1 MKKLLSILILLTTIA
16 KAQTFD
22 TLRNSTISIQ
32 NGITITGATIIIPH
46 QTISGG
52 GSSSSGTIPVTTVLP
67 LNTFTQILQ
76 PTDYLHVYTN
86 TTKNR
91 YYFGALHSG
100 DNGNPSDNRT
110 DQPLLLAGYNTNFNN
125 GRAATTDGAWDWTVE
140 DHYYIFI
147 GGIYIP
153 HFEDHILRV
162 TDYAGHQH
170 RTISAYVSKIDGTSF
185 INMETNNLSLFQTLP
200 GGFTHQH
207 ISLANA
213 QIDLNPNTGGGAAI
227 RLWTP
232 DGSKMMLLN
241 MTGTPIFDLPNTGFG
256 GFFHTDGYGHTRI
269 GVGTYTDDNDA
280 KTNGHL
286 VSGDDYWTIVNGRKT
301 YVQVQ

>member
-1 MKKLLSILILLTTIA
+1 MKKLFYFLTIFVLTQSVN
-16 KAQTFD
+16 AQQFD
-22 TLRNSTISIQ
+22 TLSASINF
-32 NGITITGATIIIPH
+32 NGITINNAKIIIPH
-46 QTISGG
+46 QATSG
-52 GSSSSGTIPVTTVLP
+52 GSSGSSAIPVITTLP
-67 LNTFTQILQ
+67 VGTFTSISQ
-76 PTDYLHVYTN
+76 PTDYLHVYTT

-100 DNGNPSDNRT
+100 DNGNSADNRP
-110 DQPLLLAGYNTNFNN
+110 DQPMLFFGYNTNFNN
-125 GRAATTDGAWDWTVE
+125 SRASTADGGYDFTGE
-140 DHYYIFI
+140 DHYYISI
-147 GGIYIP
+147 GGILVP
-153 HFEDHILRV
+153 HFEFHIPRV

-256 GFFHTDGYGHTRI
+256 GFFHTDGYGHTKI
-269 GVGTYTDDNDA
+269 GVGTYTDDTAA
-280 KTNGHL
+280 KSAGL
-286 VSGDDYWTIVNGRKT
+286 VTGDSYWSVISGRKIL
-301 YVQVQ
+301 VQVQ